1 MKRNWLDFLLSL
13 AILLAGVCCGVLLEA
28 RWNLSN
34 RFGYPSGYANLCT
47 TGQLPT
53 ANADTPW
60 QELPKIANPDG
71 GKPVFIAGAPDAP
84 LAVQVYLD
92 LECPFSQQWIQA
104 VLPKLLARKDVHLEL
119 HDFPLP
125 IHSNAQL
132 AAQAGRCAGGGYG
145 YLDFLS
151 ALVSAGVPDEAAIS
165 QAATAAHLDVSRLL
179 ACLPTEE
186 SNVRLDFLS
195 GQAAGVRAT
204 PTTVIN
210 GRGLA
215 GLFPWATYERL
226 LAEAQHGK

>member
-1 MKRNWLDFLLSL
+1 MKRNRLDLLLSL
-13 AILLAGVCCGVLLEA
+13 AILLAGVGCGLLLEA
-28 RWNLSN
+28 RWNLSS
-34 RFGYPSGYANLCT
+34 RLGYPSGPTDQCT
-47 TGQLPT
+47 AGQIPT
-53 ANADTPW
+53 VDADTPW

-125 IHSNAQL
+125 NHSNAQM
-132 AAQAGRCAGGGYG
+132 AAQAGRCAGGGYS

-151 ALVSAGVPDEAAIS
+151 ALVSSGVPDEAAIR
-165 QAATAAHLDVSRLL
+165 QAAAAAHLEVSRLL

-186 SNVRLDFLS
+186 SNVRLDLLS
-195 GQAAGVRAT
+195 AQAAGVRAT

-226 LAEAQHGK
+226 LAEAQHGQ